1 MSEVRERLTAYIRI
15 KNINISQ
22 FEKAIGVSSGYVNNI
37 SKSIQPDKLQAISDH
52 FSDLN
57 IEWLLIGKGGMLKKN
72 AHKAPV
78 SSGRNPIDANGA
90 GNRIKQVLMYAFS
103 GDIASMARKTFISV
117 QRIQELMTSH
127 EFPTFGEISDLAQH
141 TNIDIDWLITGRG
154 EMLQS
159 SEPVSG
165 TATGRPYYD
174 VDFRCGFDEM
184 VNDQTS
190 VPACLISYPPY
201 DKDGVLWCNATGNS
215 MSPEINPGDIIALL
229 EVHDWQSFLAF
240 GETYAIAAANG
251 LRTIKKVRKGSS
263 PDTLL
268 LVPVNRA
275 EHDEQEIEKAQI
287 THVFRVLA
295 AIKKF

>member
-1 MSEVRERLTAYIRI
+1 MVLERI
-15 KNINISQ
+15 KEYIDFKGISISF
-22 FEKAIGVSSGYVNNI
+22 FEKSIGMSNASFGKSLKNKGAIGS
-37 SKSIQPDKLQAISDH
+37 DKLEIILNVYK
-52 FSDLN
+52 DLN
-57 IEWLLIGKGGMLKKN
+57 PVWLL
-72 AHKAPV
+72 
-78 SSGRNPIDANGA
+78 
-90 GNRIKQVLMYAFS
+90 
-103 GDIASMARKTFISV
+103 T
-117 QRIQELMTSH
+117 
-127 EFPTFGEISDLAQH
+127 GE
-141 TNIDIDWLITGRG
+141 G

-159 SEPVSG
+159 SEPSPVSG

-201 DKDGVLWCNATGNS
+201 DRDGVLWCNATGNS
-215 MSPEINPGDIIALL
+215 MSPEINPGDIIALQ

-251 LRTIKKVRKGSS
+251 LRTIKKVRKGST